1 MGARG
6 VLTLLFCML
15 YGTGLIGEQ
24 VSGVFAREKAKL
36 LKIGRS
42 ERGLHSPL
50 RIGRTK
56 EGFIKCIVGGKERK
70 NIHEMVNFT
79 RGKALSSSSCIW
91 ANNHGGFTPRG
102 VQNRSEMNITG
113 RVYRNN
119 GMSLMRQMRGHRSAF
134 FRLGAK
140 MPVIT
145 VNRKL
150 FPREYSTDYEDI
162 LRKFNVTYIN
172 YKTRLRSKKEI
183 DIRAIDDLYGQIYDS
198 NVLKKQFYFFLYHDD
213 INTCHRIL
221 NENRNVLTREESFQ
235 MLNSLPYI
243 FFNHLH
249 YVYPTEDNVD
259 LVLSKLLKTYLFQYS
274 NDKNIDFLNFKYK
287 YNELDEYCQGLEREF
302 LAGEVSGA
310 EDTPMADGRREST
323 HMADGSAEDTPMADG
338 RRESTHMAD
347 GSAEST
353 HMADGSAESTH
364 MADGSREKSTPSDAK
379 GSAIY
384 DDGQDTNYERKYRH
398 MSYDYKI
405 IESTSKYKE
414 LMERFRKYPKSIKL
428 QKVQQLYTKIIS
440 MKANKLFE
448 AFRKHESV
456 KRNEDRK
463 IYRNAK
469 MRLDTEKLTPYLNE
483 PIKYDPKEKQRVNE
497 LFHKYVKEKNLTKAA
512 LIIRKYTNLIDTKEK
527 KSQQIMKEFLRLHE
541 YIYKCNKYS
550 VEELAHLRMI
560 YYSTVQ
566 KPRVIRK
573 ICEVGMWEQ
582 GENAT
587 HKEVYE
593 RQLNEYLQKREALR
607 DERMKK
613 KNIDM
618 DQIRDFSSAYPM
630 EWLPV
635 LYKDMFE
642 QIEREKNLKN
652 FERKGVL
659 SRKSDSIRRMFSPGG
674 ADRATGDAS
683 PGMASQDQH
692 RGKDFTQDQYR
703 SKDFTQDQH
712 RGKDP
717 THDQHRSKD
726 LTHDQHRSKDLTHD
740 LLNVKNELKFGR
752 NVLNYKKK
760 ILGKNKRKRAEASKG
775 GAPGG
780 GGGKSA
786 KGSGDST
793 EKDS

>member
-6 VLTLLFCML
+6 VLTLLFCMW
-15 YGTGLIGEQ
+15 GTRLIGER
-24 VSGVFAREKAKL
+24 VSGVFAREKAKRL
-36 LKIGRS
+36 NVGS
-42 ERGLHSPL
+42 PERGSLSPL
-50 RIGRTK
+50 RVGRTK
-56 EGFIKCIVGGKERK
+56 GGFIRCIVGGKERK
-70 NIHEMVNFT
+70 NLHEGVDFPRGSNPT
-79 RGKALSSSSCIW
+79 RVRKTSLFFSESPEGVTSSSVW
-91 ANNHGGFTPRG
+91 ANNHGGITLMGAP
-102 VQNRSEMNITG
+102 NRSEMNIPR
-113 RVYRNN
+113 RVHRNR
-119 GMSLMRQMRGHRSAF
+119 GISSTRQMRGERSSF

-150 FPREYSTDYEDI
+150 FPKEYSTDYEEI
-162 LRKFNVTYIN
+162 LRKFDVTYIN
-172 YKTRLRSKKEI
+172 YKTRLRSKEEI

-198 NVLKKQFYFFLYHDD
+198 SVLKKQFYFFLYHDD
-213 INTCHRIL
+213 INTCHRVL

-243 FFNHLH
+243 FFNHLN
-249 YVYPTEDNVD
+249 YVYPTESNVD
-259 LVLSKLLKTYLFQYS
+259 RVLSQLVKTYIFQYA
-274 NDKNIDFLNFKYK
+274 NDRNVDFLNFKYK
-287 YNELDEYCQGLEREF
+287 YNELDDYCLGLERQF
-302 LAGEVSGA
+302 LAGGVSGGEVSV
-310 EDTPMADGRREST
+310 ADS
-323 HMADGSAEDTPMADG
+323 
-338 RRESTHMAD
+338 
-347 GSAEST
+347 
-353 HMADGSAESTH
+353 
-364 MADGSREKSTPSDAK
+364 
-379 GSAIY
+379 IY
-384 DDGQDTNYERKYRH
+384 DDGRDTNYERKYRH

-405 IESTSKYKE
+405 IECTSKYRE
-414 LMERFRKYPKSIKL
+414 LMERFGKYPQSVKV
-428 QKVQQLYTKIIS
+428 QKVQLLYTKIIS

-469 MRLDTEKLTPYLNE
+469 MTLDPEKLTPCLNE
-483 PIKYDPKEKQRVNE
+483 PIRYDPKEKRRVNE
-497 LFHKYVKEKNLTKAA
+497 LFHKYVEQKDLIKAA
-512 LIIRKYTNLIDTKEK
+512 LIIRKHTNLIDTKEK

-550 VEELAHLRMI
+550 EEQLAHLRMV

-593 RQLNEYLQKREALR
+593 RQLNEYLKKREALR

-642 QIEREKNLKN
+642 QIEREKNSKT
-652 FERKGVL
+652 FERK
-659 SRKSDSIRRMFSPGG
+659 SAFSKRRDSIRRLFSPGG
-674 ADRATGDAS
+674 EPREE
-683 PGMASQDQH
+683 Q
-692 RGKDFTQDQYR
+692 RGRDVTHEEQR
-703 SKDFTQDQH
+703 SKDVTHEEQ
-712 RGKDP
+712 RSKDVTHEEQRSKDV
-717 THDQHRSKD
+717 THDQQRGRD
-726 LTHDQHRSKDLTHD
+726 PTHD

-760 ILGKNKRKRAEASKG
+760 ILGKNRRKRAEASKG
-775 GAPGG
+775 GAS

-786 KGSGDST
+786 KGSGDAT
-793 EKDS
+793 EGDS

>member
-6 VLTLLFCML
+6 VLTLLFCMW
-15 YGTGLIGEQ
+15 GTRLIGER
-24 VSGVFAREKAKL
+24 VSGVFAREKAKRL
-36 LKIGRS
+36 NVGS
-42 ERGLHSPL
+42 PERGSLSPL
-50 RIGRTK
+50 RVGRTK
-56 EGFIKCIVGGKERK
+56 GGFIRCIVGGKERK
-70 NIHEMVNFT
+70 NLHEGVDFPRGSNPT
-79 RGKALSSSSCIW
+79 RVRKTSLFFSESPEGVTSSSVW
-91 ANNHGGFTPRG
+91 ANNHGGITLMGAP
-102 VQNRSEMNITG
+102 NRSEMNIPR
-113 RVYRNN
+113 RVHRNR
-119 GMSLMRQMRGHRSAF
+119 GISSTRQMRGERSSF

-150 FPREYSTDYEDI
+150 FPKEYSTDYEEI
-162 LRKFNVTYIN
+162 LRKFDVTYIN
-172 YKTRLRSKKEI
+172 YKTRLRSKEEI

-198 NVLKKQFYFFLYHDD
+198 SVLKKQFYFFLYHDD
-213 INTCHRIL
+213 INTCHRVL

-243 FFNHLH
+243 FFNHLN
-249 YVYPTEDNVD
+249 YVYPTESNVD
-259 LVLSKLLKTYLFQYS
+259 RVLSQLVKTYIFQYA
-274 NDKNIDFLNFKYK
+274 NDRNVDFLNFKYK
-287 YNELDEYCQGLEREF
+287 YNELDDYCLGLERQF
-302 LAGEVSGA
+302 LAGGVSGGEVSGGEVSGGEVSGGEVSGEVTSG
-310 EDTPMADGRREST
+310 EDTHTGGSSGEDT
-323 HMADGSAEDTPMADG
+323 HMATAKVAD
-338 RRESTHMAD
+338 S
-347 GSAEST
+347 
-353 HMADGSAESTH
+353 
-364 MADGSREKSTPSDAK
+364 
-379 GSAIY
+379 IY
-384 DDGQDTNYERKYRH
+384 DDGRDTNYERKYRH

-405 IESTSKYKE
+405 IECTSKYRE
-414 LMERFRKYPKSIKL
+414 LMERFGKYPQSVKV
-428 QKVQQLYTKIIS
+428 QKVQVLYTKIIS

-469 MRLDTEKLTPYLNE
+469 MTLDPEKLTPCLNE
-483 PIKYDPKEKQRVNE
+483 PIRYDPKEKRRVNE
-497 LFHKYVKEKNLTKAA
+497 LFHKYVEQKDLIKAA
-512 LIIRKYTNLIDTKEK
+512 LIIRKHTNLIDTKEK

-550 VEELAHLRMI
+550 EEQLAHLRMV

-593 RQLNEYLQKREALR
+593 RQLNEYLKKREALR

-642 QIEREKNLKN
+642 QIEREKNSKT
-652 FERKGVL
+652 FERK
-659 SRKSDSIRRMFSPGG
+659 SAFSKRRDSIRRLFSPGG
-674 ADRATGDAS
+674 EPREE
-683 PGMASQDQH
+683 Q
-692 RGKDFTQDQYR
+692 RGRDVTHEEQR
-703 SKDFTQDQH
+703 SKDVTHEEQ
-712 RGKDP
+712 RSKDVTHEEQRSKDV
-717 THDQHRSKD
+717 THDQQRGRD
-726 LTHDQHRSKDLTHD
+726 PTHD

-760 ILGKNKRKRAEASKG
+760 ILGKNRRKRAEASKG
-775 GAPGG
+775 GAS

-786 KGSGDST
+786 KGSGDAT
-793 EKDS
+793 EGDS

>member
-1 MGARG
+1 MGAG
-6 VLTLLFCML
+6 AVLTLLFCM
-15 YGTGLIGEQ
+15 YATGLIGER

-36 LKIGRS
+36 LKMGRL
-42 ERGLHSPL
+42 ERGPHSSL
-50 RIGRTK
+50 RIGMTK
-56 EGFIKCIVGGKERK
+56 EGFIRWSVVGKGRK
-70 NIHEMVNFT
+70 NRHDRGDFT
-79 RGKALSSSSCIW
+79 QGSNHTSPRETSLFFSEYPEGFSSSCLW
-91 ANNHGGFTPRG
+91 VNAHGGITPKG
-102 VQNRSEMNITG
+102 VQKRSEMSMTG
-113 RVYRNN
+113 RVYRNR
-119 GMSLMRQMRGHRSAF
+119 GMNLIRQMKGNRSGCF
-134 FRLGAK
+134 QLGAK

-150 FPREYSTDYEDI
+150 FPKEYSTDYEDV

-172 YKTRLRSKKEI
+172 YKTRLRSKAEI
-183 DIRAIDDLYGQIYDS
+183 DIRAIDDLYGKIYDS

-243 FFNHLH
+243 FFNHLS

-259 LVLSKLLKTYLFQYS
+259 LVLSKILKTYLFQYS

-287 YNELDEYCQGLEREF
+287 YNELDEYCQGLERDF
-302 LAGEVSGA
+302 LASQPVEDSGGEVSDGEEPHMPDRSG
-310 EDTPMADGRREST
+310 EDT
-323 HMADGSAEDTPMADG
+323 TP
-338 RRESTHMAD
+338 T
-347 GSAEST
+347 
-353 HMADGSAESTH
+353 
-364 MADGSREKSTPSDAK
+364 DAK
-379 GSAIY
+379 RAAIY
-384 DDGQDTNYERKYRH
+384 DDGRDTNYERKYRH

-405 IESTSKYKE
+405 IESTSKYKD
-414 LMERFRKYPKSIKL
+414 LMARFAKYPKNIKL
-428 QKVQQLYTKIIS
+428 QKVQLLYTKIIS

-456 KRNEDRK
+456 KRNEERK

-469 MRLDTEKLTPYLNE
+469 MTLDPEKLTPCLNE
-483 PIKYDPKEKQRVNE
+483 PVKYDPKEKQRVNE
-497 LFHKYVKEKNLTKAA
+497 LFHKYVQEKDLTKAA
-512 LIIRKYTNLIDTKEK
+512 LIIRKHTNLIDTKDK

-541 YIYKCNKYS
+541 YIYKCNKYNE
-550 VEELAHLRMI
+550 EELAHLRMI

-582 GENAT
+582 GENTT

-613 KNIDM
+613 KGIDM
-618 DQIRDFSSAYPM
+618 DEIRDFSSAYPM

-642 QIEREKNLKN
+642 EIEREKKLKSL
-652 FERKGVL
+652 ERKGVL
-659 SRKSDSIRRMFSPGG
+659 SKKSDSIKRLFSPGG
-674 ADRATGDAS
+674 ADRAPGDAS
-683 PGMASQDQH
+683 PGMPPQERLRSEDM
-692 RGKDFTQDQYR
+692 TQ
-703 SKDFTQDQH
+703 
-712 RGKDP
+712 G
-717 THDQHRSKD
+717 
-726 LTHDQHRSKDLTHD
+726 QHRSKDLTHD

-760 ILGKNKRKRAEASKG
+760 ILGKNRRKRAGASKG
-775 GAPGG
+775 GAPGA
-780 GGGKSA
+780 GGKPA

-793 EKDS
+793 EEDS

>member
-1 MGARG
+1 
-6 VLTLLFCML
+6 
-15 YGTGLIGEQ
+15 
-24 VSGVFAREKAKL
+24 
-36 LKIGRS
+36 
-42 ERGLHSPL
+42 
-50 RIGRTK
+50 
-56 EGFIKCIVGGKERK
+56 
-70 NIHEMVNFT
+70 
-79 RGKALSSSSCIW
+79 
-91 ANNHGGFTPRG
+91 
-102 VQNRSEMNITG
+102 
-113 RVYRNN
+113 
-119 GMSLMRQMRGHRSAF
+119 MRGERSSF

-150 FPREYSTDYEDI
+150 FPKEYSTDYEEI
-162 LRKFNVTYIN
+162 LRKFDVTYIN
-172 YKTRLRSKKEI
+172 YKTRLRSKEEI

-198 NVLKKQFYFFLYHDD
+198 SVLKKQFYFFLYHDD
-213 INTCHRIL
+213 INTCHRVL

-243 FFNHLH
+243 FFNHLN
-249 YVYPTEDNVD
+249 YVYPTESNVD
-259 LVLSKLLKTYLFQYS
+259 RVLSQLVKTYIFQYA
-274 NDKNIDFLNFKYK
+274 NDRNVDFLNFKYK
-287 YNELDEYCQGLEREF
+287 YNELDDYCLGLERQF
-302 LAGEVSGA
+302 LAGGVSGGEVSGGEVSGGEVSGGEVSGGEVSGGEVSGGEVSGGEVTSG
-310 EDTPMADGRREST
+310 EDTHTGGGSGEDT
-323 HMADGSAEDTPMADG
+323 HMATAKVAD
-338 RRESTHMAD
+338 S
-347 GSAEST
+347 
-353 HMADGSAESTH
+353 
-364 MADGSREKSTPSDAK
+364 
-379 GSAIY
+379 IY
-384 DDGQDTNYERKYRH
+384 DDGRDTNYERKYRH

-405 IESTSKYKE
+405 IECTSKYRE
-414 LMERFRKYPKSIKL
+414 LMERFGKYPQSVKV
-428 QKVQQLYTKIIS
+428 QKVQLLYTKIIS

-469 MRLDTEKLTPYLNE
+469 MTLDPEKLTPCLNE
-483 PIKYDPKEKQRVNE
+483 PIRYDPKEKRRVNE
-497 LFHKYVKEKNLTKAA
+497 LFHKYVEQKDLIKAA
-512 LIIRKYTNLIDTKEK
+512 LIIRKHTNLIDTKEK

-550 VEELAHLRMI
+550 EEQLAHLRMV

-593 RQLNEYLQKREALR
+593 RQLNEYLKKREALR

-642 QIEREKNLKN
+642 QIEREKNSKT
-652 FERKGVL
+652 FERK
-659 SRKSDSIRRMFSPGG
+659 SAFSKRRDSIRRLFSPGG
-674 ADRATGDAS
+674 EPREE
-683 PGMASQDQH
+683 Q
-692 RGKDFTQDQYR
+692 RGRDVTHEEQR
-703 SKDFTQDQH
+703 SKDVTHEEQ
-712 RGKDP
+712 RSKDV
-717 THDQHRSKD
+717 THDQQRGRD
-726 LTHDQHRSKDLTHD
+726 PTHD

-760 ILGKNKRKRAEASKG
+760 ILGKNRRKRAEASKG
-775 GAPGG
+775 GAS

-786 KGSGDST
+786 KGSGDAT
-793 EKDS
+793 EGDS

>member
-6 VLTLLFCML
+6 VLTLLFCMW
-15 YGTGLIGEQ
+15 GTRLIGER
-24 VSGVFAREKAKL
+24 VSGVFAREKAKRL
-36 LKIGRS
+36 NVGS
-42 ERGLHSPL
+42 PERGSLSPL
-50 RIGRTK
+50 RVGRTK
-56 EGFIKCIVGGKERK
+56 GGFIRCIVGGKERK
-70 NIHEMVNFT
+70 NLHEGVDFPRGSNPT
-79 RGKALSSSSCIW
+79 RVRKTSLFFSESPEGVTSSSVW
-91 ANNHGGFTPRG
+91 ANNHGGITLMGAP
-102 VQNRSEMNITG
+102 NRSEMNIPR
-113 RVYRNN
+113 RVHRNR
-119 GMSLMRQMRGHRSAF
+119 GISSTRQMRGERSSF

-150 FPREYSTDYEDI
+150 FPKEYSTDYEEI
-162 LRKFNVTYIN
+162 LRKFDVTYIN
-172 YKTRLRSKKEI
+172 YKTRLRSKEEI

-198 NVLKKQFYFFLYHDD
+198 SVLKKQFYFFLYHDD
-213 INTCHRIL
+213 INTCHRVL

-243 FFNHLH
+243 FFNHLN
-249 YVYPTEDNVD
+249 YVYPTESNVD
-259 LVLSKLLKTYLFQYS
+259 RVLSQLVKTYIFQYA
-274 NDKNIDFLNFKYK
+274 NDRNVDFLNFKYK
-287 YNELDEYCQGLEREF
+287 YNELDDYCLGLERQF
-302 LAGEVSGA
+302 LAGGVSV
-310 EDTPMADGRREST
+310 ADS
-323 HMADGSAEDTPMADG
+323 
-338 RRESTHMAD
+338 
-347 GSAEST
+347 
-353 HMADGSAESTH
+353 
-364 MADGSREKSTPSDAK
+364 
-379 GSAIY
+379 IY
-384 DDGQDTNYERKYRH
+384 DDGRDTNYERKYRH

-405 IESTSKYKE
+405 IECTSKYRE
-414 LMERFRKYPKSIKL
+414 LMERFGKYPQSVKV
-428 QKVQQLYTKIIS
+428 QKVQLLYTKIIS

-469 MRLDTEKLTPYLNE
+469 MTLDPEKLTPCLNE
-483 PIKYDPKEKQRVNE
+483 PIRYDPKEKRRVNE
-497 LFHKYVKEKNLTKAA
+497 LFHKYVEQKDLIKAA
-512 LIIRKYTNLIDTKEK
+512 LIIRKHTNLIDTKEK

-550 VEELAHLRMI
+550 EEQLAHLRMV

-593 RQLNEYLQKREALR
+593 RQLNEYLKKREALR

-642 QIEREKNLKN
+642 QIEREKNSKT
-652 FERKGVL
+652 FERK
-659 SRKSDSIRRMFSPGG
+659 SAFSKRRDSIRRLFSPGG
-674 ADRATGDAS
+674 EPREE
-683 PGMASQDQH
+683 Q
-692 RGKDFTQDQYR
+692 RGRDVTHEEQR
-703 SKDFTQDQH
+703 SKDVTHEEQ
-712 RGKDP
+712 RSKDVTHEEQRSKDV
-717 THDQHRSKD
+717 THDQQRGRD
-726 LTHDQHRSKDLTHD
+726 PTHD

-760 ILGKNKRKRAEASKG
+760 ILGKNRRKRAEASKG
-775 GAPGG
+775 GAS

-786 KGSGDST
+786 KGSGDAT
-793 EKDS
+793 EGDS

>member
-6 VLTLLFCML
+6 VLTLLFCMW
-15 YGTGLIGEQ
+15 GTRLIGER
-24 VSGVFAREKAKL
+24 VSGVFAREKAKRL
-36 LKIGRS
+36 NVGS
-42 ERGLHSPL
+42 PERGSLSPL
-50 RIGRTK
+50 RVGRTK
-56 EGFIKCIVGGKERK
+56 GGFIRCIVGGKERK
-70 NIHEMVNFT
+70 NLHEGVDFPRGSNPT
-79 RGKALSSSSCIW
+79 RVRKTSLFFSESPEGVTSSSVW
-91 ANNHGGFTPRG
+91 ANNHGGITLMGAP
-102 VQNRSEMNITG
+102 NRSEMNIPR
-113 RVYRNN
+113 RVHRNR
-119 GMSLMRQMRGHRSAF
+119 GISSTRQMRGERSSF

-150 FPREYSTDYEDI
+150 FPKEYSTDYEEI
-162 LRKFNVTYIN
+162 LRKFDVTYIN
-172 YKTRLRSKKEI
+172 YKTRLRSKEEI

-198 NVLKKQFYFFLYHDD
+198 SVLKKQFYFFLYHDD
-213 INTCHRIL
+213 INTCHRVL

-243 FFNHLH
+243 FFNHLN
-249 YVYPTEDNVD
+249 YVYPTESNVD
-259 LVLSKLLKTYLFQYS
+259 RVLSQLVKTYIFQYA
-274 NDKNIDFLNFKYK
+274 NDRNVDFLNFKYK
-287 YNELDEYCQGLEREF
+287 YNELDDYCLGLERQF
-302 LAGEVSGA
+302 LAGGVSGGEVSGGEVSGGEVSGGEVSGGEVSGGEVSGGEVSGGEVSGGEVSGGEVSA
-310 EDTPMADGRREST
+310 EVTSGEDTHTGGGSGEDT
-323 HMADGSAEDTPMADG
+323 HMATAKVAD
-338 RRESTHMAD
+338 S
-347 GSAEST
+347 
-353 HMADGSAESTH
+353 
-364 MADGSREKSTPSDAK
+364 
-379 GSAIY
+379 IY
-384 DDGQDTNYERKYRH
+384 DDGRDTNYERKYRH

-405 IESTSKYKE
+405 IECTSKYRE
-414 LMERFRKYPKSIKL
+414 LMERFGKYPQSVKV
-428 QKVQQLYTKIIS
+428 QKVQLLYTKIIS

-469 MRLDTEKLTPYLNE
+469 MTLDPEKLTPCLNE
-483 PIKYDPKEKQRVNE
+483 PIRYDPKEKRRVNE
-497 LFHKYVKEKNLTKAA
+497 LFHKYVEQKDLIKAA
-512 LIIRKYTNLIDTKEK
+512 LIIRKHTNLIDTKEK

-550 VEELAHLRMI
+550 EEQLAHLRMV

-593 RQLNEYLQKREALR
+593 RQLNEYLKKREALR

-642 QIEREKNLKN
+642 QIEREKNSKT
-652 FERKGVL
+652 FERK
-659 SRKSDSIRRMFSPGG
+659 SAFSKRRDSIRRLFSPGG
-674 ADRATGDAS
+674 EPREE
-683 PGMASQDQH
+683 Q
-692 RGKDFTQDQYR
+692 RGRDVTHEEQR
-703 SKDFTQDQH
+703 SKDVTHEEQ
-712 RGKDP
+712 RSKDV
-717 THDQHRSKD
+717 THDQQRGRD
-726 LTHDQHRSKDLTHD
+726 PTHD

-760 ILGKNKRKRAEASKG
+760 ILGKNRRKRAEASKG
-775 GAPGG
+775 GAS

-786 KGSGDST
+786 KGSGDAT
-793 EKDS
+793 EGDS

>member
-6 VLTLLFCML
+6 VLTLLFCMW
-15 YGTGLIGEQ
+15 GTRLIGER
-24 VSGVFAREKAKL
+24 VSGVFAREKAKRL
-36 LKIGRS
+36 NVGS
-42 ERGLHSPL
+42 PERGSLSPL
-50 RIGRTK
+50 RVGRTK
-56 EGFIKCIVGGKERK
+56 GGFIRCIVGGKERK
-70 NIHEMVNFT
+70 NLHEGVDFPRGSNPT
-79 RGKALSSSSCIW
+79 RVRKTSLFFSESPEGVTSSSVW
-91 ANNHGGFTPRG
+91 ANNHGGITLMGAP
-102 VQNRSEMNITG
+102 NRSEMNIPR
-113 RVYRNN
+113 RVHRNR
-119 GMSLMRQMRGHRSAF
+119 GISSTRQMRGERSSF

-150 FPREYSTDYEDI
+150 FPKEYSTDYEEI
-162 LRKFNVTYIN
+162 LRKFDVTYIN
-172 YKTRLRSKKEI
+172 YKTRLRSKEEI

-198 NVLKKQFYFFLYHDD
+198 SVLKKQFYFFLYHDD
-213 INTCHRIL
+213 INTCHRVL

-243 FFNHLH
+243 FFNHLN
-249 YVYPTEDNVD
+249 YVYPTESNVD
-259 LVLSKLLKTYLFQYS
+259 RVLSQLVKTYIFQYA
-274 NDKNIDFLNFKYK
+274 NDRNVDFLNFKYK
-287 YNELDEYCQGLEREF
+287 YNELDDYCLGLERQF
-302 LAGEVSGA
+302 LAGGVSGGEVSGGEVSGGEVSGGEVSGGEVSGGEVSGGEVSA
-310 EDTPMADGRREST
+310 EVTSGEDTHTGGGSGEDT
-323 HMADGSAEDTPMADG
+323 HMATAKVAD
-338 RRESTHMAD
+338 S
-347 GSAEST
+347 
-353 HMADGSAESTH
+353 
-364 MADGSREKSTPSDAK
+364 
-379 GSAIY
+379 IY
-384 DDGQDTNYERKYRH
+384 DDGRDTNYERKYRH

-405 IESTSKYKE
+405 IECTSKYRE
-414 LMERFRKYPKSIKL
+414 LMERFGKYPQSVKV
-428 QKVQQLYTKIIS
+428 QKVQLLYTKIIS

-469 MRLDTEKLTPYLNE
+469 MTLDPEKLTPCLNE
-483 PIKYDPKEKQRVNE
+483 PIRYDPKEKRRVNE
-497 LFHKYVKEKNLTKAA
+497 LFHKYVEQKDLIKAA
-512 LIIRKYTNLIDTKEK
+512 LIIRKHTNLIDTKEK

-550 VEELAHLRMI
+550 EEQLAHLRMV

-593 RQLNEYLQKREALR
+593 RQLNEYLKKREALR

-642 QIEREKNLKN
+642 QIEREKNSKT
-652 FERKGVL
+652 FERK
-659 SRKSDSIRRMFSPGG
+659 SAFSKRRDSIRRLFSPGG
-674 ADRATGDAS
+674 EPREE
-683 PGMASQDQH
+683 Q
-692 RGKDFTQDQYR
+692 RGRDVTHEEQR
-703 SKDFTQDQH
+703 SKDVTHEEQ
-712 RGKDP
+712 RSKDV
-717 THDQHRSKD
+717 THDQQRGRD
-726 LTHDQHRSKDLTHD
+726 PTHD

-760 ILGKNKRKRAEASKG
+760 ILGKNRRKRAEASKG
-775 GAPGG
+775 GAS

-786 KGSGDST
+786 KGSGDAT
-793 EKDS
+793 EGDS

>member
-1 MGARG
+1 MGVRG
-6 VLTLLFCML
+6 VLTLLFCMC
-15 YGTGLIGEQ
+15 GTGLICER
-24 VSGVFAREKAKL
+24 VNGVFAREKAKL
-36 LKIGRS
+36 LKVGRS
-42 ERGLHSPL
+42 ERRANHPL
-50 RIGRTK
+50 RIRRAK
-56 EGFIKCIVGGKERK
+56 EGFIRCNVGGKGTK
-70 NIHEMVNFT
+70 NLHGRMDFP
-79 RGKALSSSSCIW
+79 RGGNPTSIRETSLFFSEYPGGSSSCVW
-91 ANNHGGFTPRG
+91 TNEHGGITPRWT
-102 VQNRSEMNITG
+102 QRRSEMSIPG
-113 RVYRNN
+113 RVYRSR
-119 GMSLMRQMRGHRSAF
+119 GMSLMRQMGGQRSAS

-150 FPREYSTDYEDI
+150 FPKDYSTDYEEV

-183 DIRAIDDLYGQIYDS
+183 DIRAIDDLYGQIYDR
-198 NVLKKQFYFFLYHDD
+198 NVLKKQFYFFLYNDD
-213 INTCHRIL
+213 INTCHRVL

-243 FFNHLH
+243 FFNHLK

-259 LVLSKLLKTYLFQYS
+259 LILSKLLKTYLFQYS
-274 NDKNIDFLNFKYK
+274 NDKNIDYLNFKYR
-287 YNELDEYCQGLEREF
+287 YNELDEYCQGLERAF
-302 LAGEVSGA
+302 LAWQSSGVDTHVAANINEV
-310 EDTPMADGRREST
+310 TT
-323 HMADGSAEDTPMADG
+323 L
-338 RRESTHMAD
+338 
-347 GSAEST
+347 
-353 HMADGSAESTH
+353 
-364 MADGSREKSTPSDAK
+364 SDPK
-379 GSAIY
+379 GDAIY
-384 DDGQDTNYERKYRH
+384 DDGRDTNYELKYRH

-405 IESTSKYKE
+405 IESTSKYKD
-414 LMERFRKYPKSIKL
+414 LMERFEKYPKSIKL
-428 QKVQQLYTKIIS
+428 QKVQLLYTKIIS
-440 MKANKLFE
+440 MKANKLWE

-469 MRLDTEKLTPYLNE
+469 RTLDPEKLTPCLNE

-497 LFHKYVKEKNLTKAA
+497 LFHKYVKDKDLTKAA
-512 LIIRKYTNLIDTKEK
+512 LIIRKHTNLIDTKEK

-550 VEELAHLRMI
+550 EKELAHLRMI

-582 GENAT
+582 GVNAT

-593 RQLNEYLQKREALR
+593 KQLNEYLQKREALR

-618 DQIRDFSSAYPM
+618 DEIRDFSSAYPM

-642 QIEREKNLKN
+642 QIEREKNLKSS
-652 FERKGVL
+652 ERKSVL
-659 SRKSDSIRRMFSPGG
+659 SKKSDSIKRMFSPGG

-683 PGMASQDQH
+683 LGMPPKERS
-692 RGKDFTQDQYR
+692 RGKE
-703 SKDFTQDQH
+703 S
-712 RGKDP
+712 
-717 THDQHRSKD
+717 
-726 LTHDQHRSKDLTHD
+726 THD

-760 ILGKNKRKRAEASKG
+760 ILGKNRRKREEASKG
-775 GAPGG
+775 GTSG

-786 KGSGDST
+786 KGGKDST
-793 EKDS
+793 EADS

>member
-6 VLTLLFCML
+6 VLTLLFCMW
-15 YGTGLIGEQ
+15 GTRLIGER
-24 VSGVFAREKAKL
+24 VSGVFAREKAKRL
-36 LKIGRS
+36 NVGS
-42 ERGLHSPL
+42 PERGSLSPL
-50 RIGRTK
+50 RVGRTK
-56 EGFIKCIVGGKERK
+56 GGFIRCIVGGKERK
-70 NIHEMVNFT
+70 NLHEGVDFPRGSNPT
-79 RGKALSSSSCIW
+79 RVRKTSLFFSESPEGVTSSSVW
-91 ANNHGGFTPRG
+91 ANNHGGITLMGAP
-102 VQNRSEMNITG
+102 NRSEMNIPR
-113 RVYRNN
+113 RVHRNR
-119 GMSLMRQMRGHRSAF
+119 GISSTRQMRGERSSF

-150 FPREYSTDYEDI
+150 FPKEYSTDYEEI
-162 LRKFNVTYIN
+162 LRKFDVTYIN
-172 YKTRLRSKKEI
+172 YKTRLRSKEEI

-198 NVLKKQFYFFLYHDD
+198 SVLKKQFYFFLYHDD
-213 INTCHRIL
+213 INTCHRVL

-243 FFNHLH
+243 FFNHLN
-249 YVYPTEDNVD
+249 YVYPTESNVD
-259 LVLSKLLKTYLFQYS
+259 RVLSQLVKTYIFQYA
-274 NDKNIDFLNFKYK
+274 NDRNVDFLNFKYK
-287 YNELDEYCQGLEREF
+287 YNELDDYCLGLERQF
-302 LAGEVSGA
+302 LAGGVSGG
-310 EDTPMADGRREST
+310 EDTHTGGGSGEDT
-323 HMADGSAEDTPMADG
+323 HMATAKVAD
-338 RRESTHMAD
+338 S
-347 GSAEST
+347 
-353 HMADGSAESTH
+353 
-364 MADGSREKSTPSDAK
+364 
-379 GSAIY
+379 IY
-384 DDGQDTNYERKYRH
+384 DDGRDTNYERKYRH

-405 IESTSKYKE
+405 IECTSKYRE
-414 LMERFRKYPKSIKL
+414 LMERFGKYPQSVKV
-428 QKVQQLYTKIIS
+428 QKVQVLYTKIIS

-469 MRLDTEKLTPYLNE
+469 MTLDPEKLTPCLNE
-483 PIKYDPKEKQRVNE
+483 PIRYDPKEKRRVNE
-497 LFHKYVKEKNLTKAA
+497 LFHKYVEQKDLIKAA
-512 LIIRKYTNLIDTKEK
+512 LIIRKHTNLIDTKEK

-550 VEELAHLRMI
+550 EEQLAHLRMV

-593 RQLNEYLQKREALR
+593 RQLNEYLKKREALR

-642 QIEREKNLKN
+642 QIEREKNSKT
-652 FERKGVL
+652 FERK
-659 SRKSDSIRRMFSPGG
+659 SAFSKRRDSIRRLFSPGG
-674 ADRATGDAS
+674 EPREE
-683 PGMASQDQH
+683 Q
-692 RGKDFTQDQYR
+692 RGRDVTHEEQR
-703 SKDFTQDQH
+703 SKDVTHEEQ
-712 RGKDP
+712 RSKDVTHEEQRSKDV
-717 THDQHRSKD
+717 THDQQRGRD
-726 LTHDQHRSKDLTHD
+726 PTHD

-760 ILGKNKRKRAEASKG
+760 ILGKNRRKRAEASKG
-775 GAPGG
+775 GAS

-786 KGSGDST
+786 KGSGDAT
-793 EKDS
+793 EGDS

>member
-6 VLTLLFCML
+6 VLTLLFCMW
-15 YGTGLIGEQ
+15 GTRLIGER
-24 VSGVFAREKAKL
+24 VSGVFAREKAKRL
-36 LKIGRS
+36 NVGS
-42 ERGLHSPL
+42 PERGSLSPL
-50 RIGRTK
+50 RVGRTK
-56 EGFIKCIVGGKERK
+56 GGFIRCIVGGKERK
-70 NIHEMVNFT
+70 NLHEGVDFPRGSNPT
-79 RGKALSSSSCIW
+79 RVRKTSLFFSESPEGVTSSSVW
-91 ANNHGGFTPRG
+91 ANNHGGITLMGAP
-102 VQNRSEMNITG
+102 NRSEMNIPR
-113 RVYRNN
+113 RVHRNR
-119 GMSLMRQMRGHRSAF
+119 GISSTRQMRGERSSF

-150 FPREYSTDYEDI
+150 FPKEYSTDYEEI
-162 LRKFNVTYIN
+162 LRKFDVTYIN
-172 YKTRLRSKKEI
+172 YKTRLRSKEEI

-198 NVLKKQFYFFLYHDD
+198 SVLKKQFYFFLYHDD
-213 INTCHRIL
+213 INTCHRVL

-243 FFNHLH
+243 FFNHLN
-249 YVYPTEDNVD
+249 YVYPTESNVD
-259 LVLSKLLKTYLFQYS
+259 RVLSQLVKTYIFQYA
-274 NDKNIDFLNFKYK
+274 NDRNVDFLNFKYK
-287 YNELDEYCQGLEREF
+287 YNELDDYCLGLERQF
-302 LAGEVSGA
+302 LAGGVSGGEVSGG
-310 EDTPMADGRREST
+310 EVSVADS
-323 HMADGSAEDTPMADG
+323 
-338 RRESTHMAD
+338 
-347 GSAEST
+347 
-353 HMADGSAESTH
+353 
-364 MADGSREKSTPSDAK
+364 
-379 GSAIY
+379 IY
-384 DDGQDTNYERKYRH
+384 DDGRDTNYERKYRH

-405 IESTSKYKE
+405 IECTSKYRE
-414 LMERFRKYPKSIKL
+414 LMERFGKYPQSVKV
-428 QKVQQLYTKIIS
+428 QKVQLLYTKIIS

-469 MRLDTEKLTPYLNE
+469 MTLDPEKLTPCLNE
-483 PIKYDPKEKQRVNE
+483 PIRYDPKEKRRVNE
-497 LFHKYVKEKNLTKAA
+497 LFHKYVEQKDLIKAA
-512 LIIRKYTNLIDTKEK
+512 LIIRKHTNLIDTKEK

-550 VEELAHLRMI
+550 EEQLAHLRMV

-593 RQLNEYLQKREALR
+593 RQLNEYLKKREALR

-642 QIEREKNLKN
+642 QIEREKNSKT
-652 FERKGVL
+652 FERK
-659 SRKSDSIRRMFSPGG
+659 SAFSKRRDSIRRLFSPGG
-674 ADRATGDAS
+674 EPREE
-683 PGMASQDQH
+683 Q
-692 RGKDFTQDQYR
+692 RGRDVTHEEQR
-703 SKDFTQDQH
+703 SKDVTHEEQ
-712 RGKDP
+712 RSKDV
-717 THDQHRSKD
+717 THDQQRGRD
-726 LTHDQHRSKDLTHD
+726 PTHD

-760 ILGKNKRKRAEASKG
+760 ILGKNRRKRAEASKG
-775 GAPGG
+775 GAS

-786 KGSGDST
+786 KGSGDAT
-793 EKDS
+793 EGDS